1 MNFFKNDTELY
12 RFNIPEYEFGFLKS
26 VPEPWES
33 ESWHELN
40 LHLDVEKQKVK
51 SNQLEEVLQGRSDFV
66 VKLGKCEEKRITNK
80 FQVASG
86 QQDIDRSINNKKGTK
101 MYKN

>member
-1 MNFFKNDTELY
+1 LNFFKNDTELY

-66 VKLGKCEEKRITNK
+66 VKLGKCEDDIPTMIFDETNC
-80 FQVASG
+80 SLY
-86 QQDIDRSINNKKGTK
+86 DNI
-101 MYKN
+101 